1 MHEDEDTTHQNLRAV
16 VETAL
21 REKLTVVNTY
31 IYSSDGNSH
40 LPTYGK
46 EQTKPKARKRKET
59 RRIEGTLVT

>member
-1 MHEDEDTTHQNLRAV
+1 MHEDEDTTHQNLRAA

-21 REKLTVVNTY
+21 REKLTVVNPY

-40 LPTYGK
+40 LPT
-46 EQTKPKARKRKET
+46 EQMKPKARKRKET